1 MDRDAL
7 NVQAL
12 SQFGLLTRQQLL
24 SHGVS
29 ARFVEWRLSSK
40 RWVAV
45 FPGVYLTSPGR
56 NDWSVRSMAAVLH
69 VDEDAVLS
77 HASAAF
83 SYGLRRSPPDRV
95 EILIP
100 HERRVREPEGIR
112 IQRCRGLARRIDDRA
127 MPGLTTVEHTV
138 LDLAADGT
146 ADEAVALAAHACQKG
161 LTWDERLLD
170 VLESRRRHR
179 WMSLLREALGD
190 IGDGAQST
198 LEVRYVRDVERP
210 HGLPKGRL
218 QQPTGNGRR
227 HHDVG
232 YDKEKVLIELDGLAF
247 HSTPTARITDGRRER
262 ATVIDGWATFRAFW
276 PDVVD
281 TPCGLAWDVGALLS
295 SRGWR
300 GSPTRCRRRGC
311 GDGQVRGK
319 AAQLEEE

>member
-1 MDRDAL
+1 
-7 NVQAL
+7 
-12 SQFGLLTRQQLL
+12 
-24 SHGVS
+24 
-29 ARFVEWRLSSK
+29 
-40 RWVAV
+40 
-45 FPGVYLTSPGR
+45 
-56 NDWSVRSMAAVLH
+56 MAAVLH
-69 VDEDAVLS
+69 VGEDAVLS

-198 LEVRYVRDVERP
+198 LEV
-210 HGLPKGRL
+210 L
-218 QQPTGNGRR
+218 
-227 HHDVG
+227 
-232 YDKEKVLIELDGLAF
+232 
-247 HSTPTARITDGRRER
+247 R
-262 ATVIDGWATFRAFW
+262 A
-276 PDVVD
+276 
-281 TPCGLAWDVGALLS
+281 
-295 SRGWR
+295 
-300 GSPTRCRRRGC
+300 GC
-311 GDGQVRGK
+311 
-319 AAQLEEE
+319 

>member
-69 VDEDAVLS
+69 VGEDAVLS

-112 IQRCRGLARRIDDRA
+112 IQRCRELARRIDDRA

-146 ADEAVALAAHACQKG
+146 ADEAVALAALACQRAYVG
-161 LTWDERLLD
+161 RAPP
-170 VLESRRRHR
+170 RR
-179 WMSLLREALGD
+179 
-190 IGDGAQST
+190 
-198 LEVRYVRDVERP
+198 
-210 HGLPKGRL
+210 
-218 QQPTGNGRR
+218 
-227 HHDVG
+227 
-232 YDKEKVLIELDGLAF
+232 
-247 HSTPTARITDGRRER
+247 ARIST
-262 ATVIDGWATFRAFW
+262 ASPV
-276 PDVVD
+276 DVV
-281 TPCGLAWDVGALLS
+281 
-295 SRGWR
+295 
-300 GSPTRCRRRGC
+300 
-311 GDGQVRGK
+311 
-319 AAQLEEE
+319 AA